1 MNTKKDN
8 ATPCSQ
14 LTEPYSSSEI
24 YERWMKHC
32 LKLAKDP
39 AWKAHIWWRVKDL
52 DADPSGLFT
61 GFKDDFLR
69 RVKEVKNESISN
81 Q

>member
-14 LTEPYSSSEI
+14 SIEPYSSVGI
-24 YERWMKHC
+24 YERWMSHC

-52 DADPSGLFT
+52 DSDDSGLFT

-69 RVKEVKNESISN
+69 RIKDE
-81 Q
+81 QR